1 MEKQKVLQALIA
13 SGHFSANDDAIVTDI
28 TKLITNHEQGKR
40 PYYIYDSSN
49 GVKLGMSQLPVFE
62 KRLQAFGGDILA
74 MFASYKGRSAS
85 KETGS
90 NNPRPPANIIAQAGE
105 RKFPVKPGTV
115 HEVQTTKTNK
125 DGDPIEQEWI
135 TYEEGKVVKRDVR
148 QVEAE

>member
-74 MFASYKGRSAS
+74 
-85 KETGS
+85 
-90 NNPRPPANIIAQAGE
+90 N
-105 RKFPVKPGTV
+105 
-115 HEVQTTKTNK
+115 
-125 DGDPIEQEWI
+125 
-135 TYEEGKVVKRDVR
+135 
-148 QVEAE
+148 